1 MSAIGDVLVGGVSL
15 GAVYSVNAIGL
26 SLVYGVSRVFN
37 FAYGVFFTW
46 GAYLAWVLSARSL
59 HLPFIV
65 TIILSIPVLFG
76 AGWVFERFLVRPLRW
91 RSDWQMS
98 TMISTLGLALVLE
111 NVALLVFGPLVKTLP
126 PLFKGSIHFLGLNIM
141 NQNLAML
148 VIAIVAMFALDL
160 YLNRTRTGR
169 AMRAVSQ
176 DMVGAQIVGS
186 PLNRIFAY
194 AFGASAVM
202 AGVAGILLAPIYLI
216 TPSNGWDPFFKAFV
230 IVVMGGLGS
239 VKGAV
244 LAAFILGVGE
254 ALVSWQFGSVWTLSF
269 WFVALLVVLVIRPNG
284 LFGTWS

>member
-1 MSAIGDVLVGGVSL
+1 MSALGDVLVGGVSL

-46 GAYLAWVLSARSL
+46 GAYLAWVLSARAL
-59 HLPFIV
+59 HLPLIV
-65 TIILSIPVLFG
+65 IIVLSVPVLFA

-111 NVALLVFGPLVKTLP
+111 NVALLVFGPLVKQIQ
-126 PLFKGSIHFLGLNIM
+126 PLFSGSIHFLGLNM
-141 NQNLAML
+141 ADQSVAML
-148 VIAIVAMFALDL
+148 AVAVVAMITLDL

-169 AMRAVSQ
+169 AMRAVAQ

-202 AGVAGILLAPIYLI
+202 AGVAGILLAPVYLI
-216 TPSNGWDPFFKAFV
+216 SPDNGWDPFFKSFV

-244 LAAFILGVGE
+244 LAAFMLGIGE
-254 ALVSWQFGSVWTLSF
+254 SLVAWQLGSVWTMSF
-269 WFVALLVVLVIRPNG
+269 WFVILIAVLVVRPNG
-284 LFGTWS
+284 LFGQWA